1 MICEYMILFFGG
13 LNMGS
18 ISIELAIVFCI
29 ICLIFGFLIS
39 FLIFSSRVSSYKKE
53 NEIQKNGIRN
63 LKEENDSL
71 EKENRALTGKLTEL
85 AANESAIKQSYRNL
99 EEWISKA
106 DYYMKDSFVVLS
118 KNITENN
125 NKTFLENTNDKLNDF
140 TLKLNENLTGNNHV
154 VNGIISPV
162 AKELDDLRKK
172 VEEIEKQRIE
182 AYSGLTAQVQT
193 LEKQNQDLFAATT
206 LLNNTLNNNSQRGK
220 WGEEQLHK
228 IAELSGM
235 VEHIDFEEQSVNLD
249 KTRPDMVIHLTGD
262 RTVPVDSKAP
272 MNAYMLYLSDTNEN
286 EKKKHQQEHVKALK
300 NHIDVLNQKA
310 YWKSENR
317 SVEFVAMVIPYES
330 GLSVAFEADQEIL
343 TYAMDRNVILLS
355 PMTFYAFLKSVS
367 IGWKENTLSKNA
379 KDIAKLSKELIDRF
393 NVFYGYFDNIDK
405 ALSDARNEYDK
416 AVSSYNRRLLPTF
429 TKLKN
434 LNEGQENS
442 LIEE

>member
-1 MICEYMILFFGG
+1 
-13 LNMGS
+13 MGS

-193 LEKQNQDLFAATT
+193 
-206 LLNNTLNNNSQRGK
+206 
-220 WGEEQLHK
+220 
-228 IAELSGM
+228 
-235 VEHIDFEEQSVNLD
+235 
-249 KTRPDMVIHLTGD
+249 
-262 RTVPVDSKAP
+262 
-272 MNAYMLYLSDTNEN
+272 
-286 EKKKHQQEHVKALK
+286 
-300 NHIDVLNQKA
+300 
-310 YWKSENR
+310 
-317 SVEFVAMVIPYES
+317 
-330 GLSVAFEADQEIL
+330 
-343 TYAMDRNVILLS
+343 
-355 PMTFYAFLKSVS
+355 
-367 IGWKENTLSKNA
+367 
-379 KDIAKLSKELIDRF
+379 
-393 NVFYGYFDNIDK
+393 
-405 ALSDARNEYDK
+405 
-416 AVSSYNRRLLPTF
+416 
-429 TKLKN
+429 
-434 LNEGQENS
+434 
-442 LIEE
+442 